1 MKIAAID
8 IGTNAIRAKIFRTNP
23 VSIEFMEQF
32 RYPLRLGSQVY
43 KEGKLSRPEIEK
55 LIEVVND
62 CVDIFK
68 AKEVARYEII
78 ATSAL
83 RDTQNSEAARRKI
96 EIAINHPVRIIS
108 GLEEANLIRFHPRSF
123 TGDKKLFVDIG
134 GGSTEFFIRNDTETN
149 IKSFQLGGVRNML
162 NKDKKKEWERMREW
176 LQSIAPRRKLIGI
189 GGNIRSFLQ
198 MSGGKEIRTET
209 VIKNIAALSNLSVDE
224 KVTAHGFSP
233 DRADVID
240 HALEIL
246 RVISKELNVES
257 VTSTK
262 WGITDAIAVRLFH
275 EIYANK
281 ANLTKD
287 KIGFPGK
294 IA

>member
-32 RYPLRLGSQVY
+32 RYPLRLGAQVY
-43 KEGKLSRPEIEK
+43 KEGKLSRLEIEK
-55 LIEVVND
+55 LIEVIND

-68 AKEVARYEII
+68 ANKVTRYEVI

-96 EIAINHPVRIIS
+96 EIAINHPIRIIS

-134 GGSTEFFIRNDTETN
+134 GGSTEFFMRNDTETN

-162 NKDKKKEWERMREW
+162 NRDKKKEWERMRVW
-176 LQSIAPRRKLIGI
+176 LQSIAPRKKLIGI

-198 MSGGKEIRTET
+198 ILGSKDLKTET
-209 VIKNIAALSNLSVDE
+209 LNKNIFALSNLSVAE
-224 KVTAHGFSP
+224 KVAKYGFSL

-246 RVISKELNVES
+246 RVISQELNVES
-257 VTSTK
+257 ITSTK
-262 WGITDAIAVRLFH
+262 WGITDSIAVRLFH

-281 ANLTKD
+281 ANLSKD
-287 KIGFPGK
+287 RISFPGK

>member
-55 LIEVVND
+55 LIEVIND

-68 AKEVARYEII
+68 AKEVTRYEII

-96 EIAINHPVRIIS
+96 EIAINHPIRIIS

-176 LQSIAPRRKLIGI
+176 LQSIAPRKKLIGI

-198 MSGGKEIRTET
+198 ILGSKDVKAET
-209 VIKNIAALSNLSVDE
+209 LNKNKRQGKNITPGRQSHENGKNCYKEML
-224 KVTAHGFSP
+224 VT
-233 DRADVID
+233 
-240 HALEIL
+240 
-246 RVISKELNVES
+246 
-257 VTSTK
+257 
-262 WGITDAIAVRLFH
+262 GIC
-275 EIYANK
+275 YS
-281 ANLTKD
+281 
-287 KIGFPGK
+287 
-294 IA
+294 